1 MNTLQR
7 NSMESVL
14 NNHDWGV
21 DFHALRTY
29 SRDLP
34 HWRREGAVYFVTFRL
49 KDSIPRNILE
59 VWMIERR
66 QWLHK
71 NGVTDDLVGEERLKR
86 YFAIPEPRRR
96 AFEREEARK
105 FFVELDQCHGSCILR
120 KPEVAEIVGSALRYF
135 HGARLYCGDFV
146 VMPNHVHWLV
156 IPMHEHKLESILQS
170 VKRYSARQLNLL
182 LERTGGV
189 WQKESFDR
197 IVRDPDEFDKTRTYI
212 QQNPATARLKPG
224 TFLHHSAD
232 WDATLPPTRA

>member
-1 MNTLQR
+1 M
-7 NSMESVL
+7 SMTQETAKSIL
-14 NNHDWGV
+14 SELDWGV
-21 DFHALRTY
+21 DFNALQTY

-49 KDSIPRNILE
+49 RDSIPRNVLK
-59 VWMIERR
+59 VWTIERR
-66 QWLHK
+66 HWLNA
-71 NGVTDDLVGEERLKR
+71 NGVTDDLVGDERLKR
-86 YFAIPEPRRR
+86 YLAIPEPKRR

-120 KPEVAEIVGSALRYF
+120 NPEAAEIVGNALRYF
-135 HGARLYCGDFV
+135 HDTRLYCGDFV

-156 IPMHEHKLESILQS
+156 IPMHKHTLESILQS
-170 VKRYSARQLNLL
+170 VKRYSARQVNLL

-197 IVRDPDEFDKTRTYI
+197 IVRNSEEFEKTRNYI
-212 QQNPATARLKPG
+212 QQNPAAARLKPG

-232 WDATLPPTRA
+232 WDATLTPTHA